1 MQARERGL
9 LAVACA
15 LVAAI
20 ALGAPV
26 SAAATVRFASP
37 TGAGPPSTCTTV
49 ATACNLQRAVEV
61 VAVDGDEVIVLPGTY
76 TEGANDLM
84 VTGSK
89 HVHGRAGLA
98 VPSIT
103 FTSPV
108 GQGVLLSGTSLLER
122 LAISTDSSPTD
133 PAALRVTG
141 GTAQQITV
149 RQDDAGTE
157 ACLVEGNS
165 VLRDSVCWANAA
177 NGIGLTAQASAQA
190 FAATLRN
197 LTIEGT
203 IGPARGLLANAD
215 LGGSL
220 QLDAKNVIARG
231 TAPAVDVEASALDP
245 ASNVTV
251 ALERSNY
258 ATESE
263 VAGGGPESITNPGTN
278 SNQTAAPALVNRTA
292 GNFHQQSSSPTVDA
306 GMGFLLIGPLDLDG
320 EPRSVEGTA
329 GCLAGIA
336 RPDIGADELIPA
348 ARDCVAPETGI
359 LRGPKRKTGKRRANF
374 EFDSTEA
381 GSFQCSLDEKPFVP
395 CTTPRLYR
403 KLRKGKHAFNVR
415 AVDLAG
421 NLDASPAVRVWHIR
435 AKRKKRQRRPGK

>member
-20 ALGAPV
+20 ALGVPA
-26 SAAATVRFASP
+26 SAAATPRFASP
-37 TGAGPPSTCTTV
+37 TGMNTGTCTTV
-49 ATACNLQRAVEV
+49 VTACNLQRAVEV
-61 VAVDGDEVIVLPGTY
+61 VAVDGDEVRVLPGTY
-76 TEGANDLM
+76 AEGTNDLM

-89 HVHGRAGLA
+89 HVHGLTGLA

-103 FTSPV
+103 FTSPA

-133 PAALRVTG
+133 PASLRLTG

-149 RQDDAGTE
+149 RQDDPGNE

-177 NGIGLTAQASAQA
+177 NGIGLTALASAQS

-203 IGPARGLLANAD
+203 VGPARGLLATAD
-215 LGGSL
+215 TGGIL

-231 TAPAVDVEASALDP
+231 TAPAADVEASALDP

-251 ALERSNY
+251 TLERSNY

-263 VAGGGPESITNPGTN
+263 IAGGGPESITNPGTN
-278 SNQTAAPALVNRTA
+278 SNQTATPALVDRAA
-292 GNFHQQSSSPTVDA
+292 GNFHQQPSSPTVDA
-306 GMGFLLIGPLDLDG
+306 GMGFLLIGSLDLDG

-348 ARDCVAPETGI
+348 VRDCVAPETGI
-359 LRGPKRKTGKRRANF
+359 VRGPKRKTKKRRANF

-381 GSFQCSLDEKPFVP
+381 GSFQCSIDEKPFVA
-395 CTTPRLYR
+395 CTTPRTYR
-403 KLRKGKHAFNVR
+403 KLKTGKHVFNVR

-421 NLDASPAVRVWHIR
+421 NLDASPAVRVWNIR
-435 AKRKKRQRRPGK
+435 AKRKKRHRRPGK